1 MQLIFMGTPDFAVPV
16 LERLLKLGHHVLAV
30 YTQADKP
37 SGRGIEPVPP
47 PVKRAAGKHG
57 LPTFQPEKLK
67 EDIERLEALKPEV
80 IVVAAYGKLL
90 PQRVLNIPPL
100 GCLNLHPSLLPRH
113 RGPAPISGAILAGDE
128 ETGASLMLMDAG
140 MDTGPLLAQTRVP
153 VHPQDTTGSLT
164 DRLAQISAQLLEE
177 SLPRWVARELKP
189 QPQDHQQATYTH
201 MLAKEQGEIDWKR
214 TAVEL
219 WRQVRAFQPWPG
231 SFTHWQGRLLKIM
244 EATPLPGAAEPG
256 RVISLQGDIPLGVG
270 TREGVLG
277 LRVVQLE
284 GKRALSAEEF
294 VRGARD
300 FVGSLLPS
308 RN

>member
-16 LERLLKLGHHVLAV
+16 LERLLKLGHDVLAV

-37 SGRGIEPVPP
+37 SGRGREPVPP
-47 PVKRAAGKHG
+47 PVKRATGKHG

-153 VHPQDTTGSLT
+153 IHPQDTTGSLT

-177 SLPRWVARELKP
+177 SLPRWVAGELKP

-214 TAVEL
+214 PTLEL

-231 SFTHWQGRLLKIM
+231 SFTYWQGRLLKIV

-256 RVISLQGDIPLGVG
+256 RVVALKGAVALGVG
-270 TREGVLG
+270 TGEGVLG
-277 LRVVQLE
+277 LRVIQLE
-284 GKRALSAEEF
+284 GKRALTAEEF
-294 VRGARD
+294 VRGARG
-300 FVGSLLPS
+300 FAGSLLPS
-308 RN
+308 RG